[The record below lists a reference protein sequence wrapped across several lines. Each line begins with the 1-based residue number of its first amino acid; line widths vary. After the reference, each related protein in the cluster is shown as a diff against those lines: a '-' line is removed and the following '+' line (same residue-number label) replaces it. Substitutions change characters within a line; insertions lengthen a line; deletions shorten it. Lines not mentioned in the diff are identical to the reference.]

1 MTTPT
6 LRQLEIFAQMVAS
19 GNIADCA
26 LALGMA
32 EAAVKSDMRALEKRL
47 GHQLFVIEGIDVA
60 LTPVG
65 HKMVDAMAVL
75 MAPPPPPIEEEQSA
89 GVTEEPGVA
98 GPEPD
103 VEPTEPH
110 PVEAETRIEPAA
122 EAGGDQLQPDSA
134 EDVGTVDIV
143 PETGAVPPS
152 PIEDAPAIP
161 ADDAIETDAPPV
173 AGIAEEQIP
182 EPLAEQEPLPQ
193 SPAESDP
200 AFMAASDDVLELS
213 EFVEPSP
220 SKSETDAQFRPE
232 PEPQQIGTD
241 FSDPLPLPSRLIKAV
256 PSLEDIEWPPP
267 VKRVSWVNE
276 EPLELTEIA
285 PEPVPPADPHEDLPE
300 AAEMQ
305 EAVADEAPPVQISP
319 ARPPAAQPLARPAP
333 LPIVNTLAVR
343 VVFAAPAPATVP
355 PPTVISLFAAVP
367 LPVPANDPEPAPHIA
382 PAPVIELKHAQQQVT
397 VAAHPSVFGHFQE
410 ALTAFEQANPDVAI
424 ALELD
429 AFTAMRAEPL
439 LASGEV
445 DIVYYYAMGERERFE
460 SRYVWSES
468 LSIFIGAD
476 HRLARLEA
484 ITVEDLVGV
493 RPVLLGSRNPLRPI
507 LDNAMIRGGVDLW
520 HPALET
526 DNLYDIMTAVR
537 DGKGY
542 FAAFG
547 PLARDFG
554 KMPGIRR
561 LPLVDPLPPVEVRQ
575 AVREDVRHDPV
586 VSSLAEYL
594 FR

>member
-32 EAAVKSDMRALEKRL
+32 EAAVKSELRALQHRL
-47 GHQLFVIEGIDVA
+47 GHQLFVIEGTDFT
-60 LTPVG
+60 LTPIG
-65 HKMVDAMAVL
+65 QKTVDAMAL
-75 MAPPPPPIEEEQSA
+75 LTAGASPQEEAEASAPQVEEADSDEA
-89 GVTEEPGVA
+89 GVEEIAAEETETAEAAAEETGA
-98 GPEPD
+98 EDIPD
-103 VEPTEPH
+103 PAPT
-110 PVEAETRIEPAA
+110 VAA
-122 EAGGDQLQPDSA
+122 EAEQEIPSQDETAAPEVITEDEADIPYAADSA
-134 EDVGTVDIV
+134 PTPEIV
-143 PETGAVPPS
+143 SAENA
-152 PIEDAPAIP
+152 DAPQDLE
-161 ADDAIETDAPPV
+161 DDP
-173 AGIAEEQIP
+173 AEEAISAPVPDEQLETEQPALLDEASDILELAGFAEP
-182 EPLAEQEPLPQ
+182 EAAPLPA
-193 SPAESDP
+193 PA
-200 AFMAASDDVLELS
+200 ALDDM
-213 EFVEPSP
+213 PSP
-220 SKSETDAQFRPE
+220 ST
-232 PEPQQIGTD
+232 
-241 FSDPLPLPSRLIKAV
+241 LIKAA
-256 PSLEDIEWPPP
+256 PALDDIEWPPP
-267 VKRVSWVNE
+267 VKRMSWVTD
-276 EPLELTEIA
+276 EPLELTELA
-285 PEPVPPADPHEDLPE
+285 PEPVLELSPEPLDASGGIAEPIEEPALTE
-300 AAEMQ
+300 
-305 EAVADEAPPVQISP
+305 EAPVLAEDALDDSSP
-319 ARPPAAQPLARPAP
+319 AQDSEKVVP

-367 LPVPANDPEPAPHIA
+367 LPVPANDPEPAPPLA
-382 PAPVIELKHAQQQVT
+382 PAPVVELKHAQQQVT
-397 VAAHPSVFGHFQE
+397 LAAHPSVFGHFQE

-468 LSIFIGAD
+468 LSIFIGAA
-476 HRLARLEA
+476 HPLAQQET

-537 DGKGY
+537 DGAGY

-575 AVREDVRHDPV
+575 AVREDMRDDPV
-586 VSSLAEYL
+586 ISSLAEYL

>member
-1 MTTPT
+1 MGINHKAFFAYRCGMTTPT

-26 LALGMA
+26 LTLGMA
-32 EAAVKSDMRALEKRL
+32 EAAVKSELRALQNRL
-47 GHQLFVIEGIDVA
+47 GHQLFVIEGTEFT
-60 LTPVG
+60 LTPIG
-65 HKMVDAMAVL
+65 QKTVDAMALLTAAVSP
-75 MAPPPPPIEEEQSA
+75 ADE
-89 GVTEEPGVA
+89 
-98 GPEPD
+98 PEPE
-103 VEPTEPH
+103 V
-110 PVEAETRIEPAA
+110 IEPAETGNEETAAPALEIAPEPETVEPAEQAVVEREEIAEDIAEFAKLSEISATERTWAAEPVEEPVAETPSATAVSEEEA
-122 EAGGDQLQPDSA
+122 EAEYSSP
-134 EDVGTVDIV
+134 
-143 PETGAVPPS
+143 PE
-152 PIEDAPAIP
+152 EAP
-161 ADDAIETDAPPV
+161 
-173 AGIAEEQIP
+173 
-182 EPLAEQEPLPQ
+182 
-193 SPAESDP
+193 
-200 AFMAASDDVLELS
+200 DVLELA
-213 EFVEPSP
+213 EF
-220 SKSETDAQFRPE
+220 AE
-232 PEPQQIGTD
+232 PEAA
-241 FSDPLPLPSRLIKAV
+241 PLPGPAKEEALDDMPLPSSLIKAA
-256 PSLEDIEWPPP
+256 PSLDDIEWPPP
-267 VKRVSWVNE
+267 VKRVSWVTD
-276 EPLELTEIA
+276 EPLELTELA
-285 PEPVPPADPHEDLPE
+285 PEPVEALADVIEVAE
-300 AAEMQ
+300 AAELTA
-305 EAVADEAPPVQISP
+305 ELPAPAEEPVEDESATQDAEKI
-319 ARPPAAQPLARPAP
+319 AP

-367 LPVPANDPEPAPHIA
+367 LPVPANDPEPAPPLA

-397 VAAHPSVFGHFQE
+397 LAAHPSVFGHFQE

-476 HRLARLEA
+476 HPLARQEA
-484 ITVEDLVGV
+484 ISVEDLVGV

-537 DGKGY
+537 DGAGY

-561 LPLVDPLPPVEVRQ
+561 LPLMDPLPPVEVRQ
-575 AVREDVRHDPV
+575 AVREDVRNDPV
-586 VSSLAEYL
+586 ISSLAEYL

>member
-1 MTTPT
+1 MGINHKGFFAYRCAMTTPT

-32 EAAVKSDMRALEKRL
+32 EAAVKSDLRALQHRL
-47 GHQLFVIEGIDVA
+47 GHQLFVIEGTEFQ
-60 LTPVG
+60 LTPIG
-65 HKMVDAMAVL
+65 HKTVDAMAMLTAAASPAVEEETPA
-75 MAPPPPPIEEEQSA
+75 APPETPVADDFAEGSA
-89 GVTEEPGVA
+89 
-98 GPEPD
+98 
-103 VEPTEPH
+103 
-110 PVEAETRIEPAA
+110 PVLETGNGAEIA
-122 EAGGDQLQPDSA
+122 EADQP
-134 EDVGTVDIV
+134 
-143 PETGAVPPS
+143 PES
-152 PIEDAPAIP
+152 APAIEDFP
-161 ADDAIETDAPPV
+161 SLT
-173 AGIAEEQIP
+173 P
-182 EPLAEQEPLPQ
+182 EPLAE
-193 SPAESDP
+193 
-200 AFMAASDDVLELS
+200 
-213 EFVEPSP
+213 VEPSP
-220 SKSETDAQFRPE
+220 VPEEESDILELSAYAE
-232 PEPQQIGTD
+232 PEAAAA
-241 FSDPLPLPSRLIKAV
+241 LPTPAQEERLGDLPAPSTLIKSV
-256 PSLEDIEWPPP
+256 PNLDDIEWPPP
-267 VKRVSWVNE
+267 VKRVSWVND
-276 EPLELTEIA
+276 EPLELTDIA
-285 PEPVPPADPHEDLPE
+285 PEPADASAETVDVLLEEPVQQESGQAEE
-300 AAEMQ
+300 AA
-305 EAVADEAPPVQISP
+305 APAEEPRDISP
-319 ARPPAAQPLARPAP
+319 DIDDSDKVTP

-367 LPVPANDPEPAPHIA
+367 LPVPANDPEPAPPIA
-382 PAPVIELKHAQQQVT
+382 PAPVVELKHAQQQVT
-397 VAAHPSVFGHFQE
+397 LAAHPSVFGHFQE

-476 HRLARLEA
+476 HPLARQEA

-537 DGKGY
+537 DGAGY

-575 AVREDVRHDPV
+575 AVREDVRDDPV
-586 VSSLAEYL
+586 ISSLAEYL

>member
-1 MTTPT
+1 MTTPPS
-6 LRQLEIFAQMVAS
+6 RQLEIFAQMVAS

-47 GHQLFVIEGIDVA
+47 GHQLFVISGIDVE

-65 HKMVDAMAVL
+65 HKMVDAMAIL
-75 MAPPPPPIEEEQSA
+75 MPAPAVEEEAPVYDAEQSADPELAETPVEEVPQPLPEPASAFAEPVEEEQVSEEFVQSQEPESVAETSA
-89 GVTEEPGVA
+89 LPDIPEEEWSAPMLDKRAESEPIPYPEIAQTPAVEPVTEAAVEES
-98 GPEPD
+98 PEP
-103 VEPTEPH
+103 EIAP
-110 PVEAETRIEPAA
+110 EPAT
-122 EAGGDQLQPDSA
+122 D
-134 EDVGTVDIV
+134 DI
-143 PETGAVPPS
+143 
-152 PIEDAPAIP
+152 
-161 ADDAIETDAPPV
+161 
-173 AGIAEEQIP
+173 
-182 EPLAEQEPLPQ
+182 
-193 SPAESDP
+193 
-200 AFMAASDDVLELS
+200 LELS
-213 EFVEPSP
+213 EFVEPVTPVELEIAPP
-220 SKSETDAQFRPE
+220 SEPATDMP
-232 PEPQQIGTD
+232 
-241 FSDPLPLPSRLIKAV
+241 DPMPLPSRLIKAV
-256 PSLEDIEWPPP
+256 PSIEDIEWPPP
-267 VKRVSWVNE
+267 IKRVSWVNE

-285 PEPVPPADPHEDLPE
+285 PESIAPAEPQHESAPKAPPEAVDISEPVADQDPPAHERPE
-300 AAEMQ
+300 ET
-305 EAVADEAPPVQISP
+305 EVI
-319 ARPPAAQPLARPAP
+319 RPTAQPIP

-367 LPVPANDPEPAPHIA
+367 LPVPANDPEPVPKIS

-476 HRLARLEA
+476 HRLARLDA

-526 DNLYDIMTAVR
+526 DNLYDIMSAVR

-575 AVREDVRHDPV
+575 AVREDVRNDPV